1 MPRKCSICE
10 RKDRNKI
17 DSAVAV
23 KGASLRSIAAQYSIS
38 LTSLRR
44 HVNNGHIAEKIVE
57 AQHIHDVIEADT
69 LLSQMQA
76 IKKETW
82 VIHKECRERKKKVTT
97 DDGDEK
103 EIPAPDNDLALK
115 AIARLEH
122 QIEIEGKILQV
133 PADPNS
139 PTNTHLLS
147 DEQLAE
153 IIAKKKP

>member
-1 MPRKCSICE
+1 MFRAITLILCFTTFAFAQELTEDIQW
-10 RKDRNKI
+10 
-17 DSAVAV
+17 
-23 KGASLRSIAAQYSIS
+23 AATNDGKL
-38 LTSLRR
+38 LTVFIGL
-44 HVNNGHIAEKIVE
+44 
-57 AQHIHDVIEADT
+57 
-69 LLSQMQA
+69 
-76 IKKETW
+76 
-82 VIHKECRERKKKVTT
+82 